1 MVVKRCDRCGK
12 NYENNNLVQG
22 IIPRIGLEEK
32 IIGIGLMSD
41 QRIYSRKYDL
51 CDDCVKDFK
60 KWIKT
65 RRDDEYN

>member
-1 MVVKRCDRCGK
+1 MVIKRCDRCGK

-41 QRIYSRKYDL
+41 QRRYSRKYDL

-60 KWIKT
+60 KWIKNS
-65 RRDDEYN
+65 EG